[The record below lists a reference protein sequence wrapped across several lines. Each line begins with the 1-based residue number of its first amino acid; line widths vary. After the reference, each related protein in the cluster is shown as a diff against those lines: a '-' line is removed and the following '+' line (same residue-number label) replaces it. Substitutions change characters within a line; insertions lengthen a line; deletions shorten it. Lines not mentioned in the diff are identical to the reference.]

1 MSYKAGSFDAARFK
15 DEFGLETVDE
25 SKAYSEGSSTGTKQT
40 GALGTYMTKDD
51 YNRLKNSDKV
61 WKAYA
66 AVNGKDAAEKKR
78 EGGDMSLNTLDSLM
92 DKLSIDKPKEEAAP
106 EPTPSKPV
114 QVERSP
120 EFAHAKA
127 RVQQY
132 TDDVTSGR
140 TGKELFGKAPDS
152 TSFLDRYKLR
162 LGERLENG
170 NYLSKKAET
179 SKDSSILNSDD
190 PAIQEAEDTQNELRI
205 DY

>member
-1 MSYKAGSFDAARFK
+1 MSYKTGSFDAARFK
-15 DEFGLETVDE
+15 DEFGLKTVDE
-25 SKAYSEGSSTGTKQT
+25 SKAYSEGSTTGTKQT
-40 GALGTYMTKDD
+40 GALGTYITKED
-51 YNRLKNSDKV
+51 YERLKGSDKV
-61 WKAYA
+61 WDAYA
-66 AVNGKDAAEKKR
+66 SIHGKDAAESKR
-78 EGGDMSLNTLDSLM
+78 QQGDMSINTFDALM
-92 DKLSIDKPKEEAAP
+92 DKLSIDKPNEAAP
-106 EPTPSKPV
+106 EPTSSKPP

-140 TGKELFGKAPDS
+140 TGKELFGEAPDS

-170 NYLSKKAET
+170 NYLSKRAKA
-179 SKDSSILNSDD
+179 SKDSSIVNSDD
-190 PAIQEAEDTQNELRI
+190 PAIQEAEDMQNELRI